1 MVRKMN
7 LLELFWS
14 LLQNNANHFGSQIK
28 ISLLKHFFWITKY
41 SKALKSPEVNHF
53 YFYVRS

>member
-1 MVRKMN
+1 MN

-14 LLQNNANHFGSQIK
+14 LQNNANHFGHQIK
-28 ISLLKHFFWITKY
+28 PLHFLKHSFFGLLVLKV
-41 SKALKSPEVNHF
+41 LKSPEVNHF